1 MVSVM
6 HSIGYDT
13 WNNDLDFKF
22 SFMST
27 KYNIALT
34 RLKYIDTSEWLLI
47 DSDMHSIDQAH
58 MMMQMN
64 KGLKWWYIQ

>member
-13 WNNDLDFKF
+13 WNNDFNLEI

-27 KYNIALT
+27 KSSIAFT
-34 RLKYIDTSEWLLI
+34 AHKYISTSERLLI

-64 KGLKWWYIQ
+64 KGLKCWYIQ